1 MPRNTRNSPLF
12 LPLYIIYNN
21 VYTPESPL
29 WMGCE
34 SIICDDLIKKCGYF
48 FVVCV
53 KSSTFVLAKEK
64 QTRYLKAKCVLSSV
78 GRAIDS

>member
-1 MPRNTRNSPLF
+1 MPRNTRNYPLF

-34 SIICDDLIKKCGYF
+34 SIICDDLIKKVWLFLCGLCKKQYL
-48 FVVCV
+48 CTR
-53 KSSTFVLAKEK
+53 KTETETFLESKM
-64 QTRYLKAKCVLSSV
+64 RP
-78 GRAIDS
+78 